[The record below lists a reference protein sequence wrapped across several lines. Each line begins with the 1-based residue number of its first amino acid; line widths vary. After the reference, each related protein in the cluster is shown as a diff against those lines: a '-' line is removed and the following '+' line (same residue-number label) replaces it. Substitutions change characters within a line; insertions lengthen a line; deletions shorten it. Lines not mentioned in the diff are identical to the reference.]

1 MRILEFAIKNLL
13 HRKGSSFLTL
23 ALFSFGL
30 ILTLGLL
37 KIQNAFQGALERQT
51 GGIQF
56 VIGSKG
62 SNLQTVL
69 SSIFHVDNPTGNI
82 LHEDFLEYKDHP
94 LIKTLIP
101 ISIGDSYRGN
111 RIVGTDSNLL
121 QQYNIQLKKG
131 VSFMASGDLIISET
145 LALKHKLKLGN
156 QVVGQHGI
164 AEGEGHHHEHELS
177 IVGIFKNTGTP
188 IDQVILTPLI
198 TVWES
203 HHMHDHLEI
212 TAALGTFRNPLAM
225 MQFPRFINSSTPNSC
240 AVVQYEL
247 DRLLVLFEKG
257 TVFIFAIILCII
269 LFAVVSAVIN
279 ALTSALQKKELLKQ
293 LRWRGAQPWEI
304 GLLLILENVVL
315 FLCAFILALPIHY
328 GLMALIQFEFP
339 SLSFSFLGYWQWDS
353 IALVSC
359 LLLGGISGG
368 LPLLSR
374 DRR

>member
-1 MRILEFAIKNLL
+1 MRILEFALKNVL

-30 ILTLGLL
+30 ILTLGLV
-37 KIQNAFQGALERQT
+37 KIQNEFKGALEKQT

-82 LHEDFLEYKDHP
+82 AYSDFLEYQNHP
-94 LIKTLIP
+94 LIKNLIP
-101 ISIGDSYRGN
+101 ISVGDSYKGQ
-111 RIVGTDSNLL
+111 RIIGSDSTII
-121 QQYNIQLKKG
+121 QQYNIQIKEGFLFQK
-131 VSFMASGDLIISET
+131 SGDLIISQST
-145 LALKHKLKLGN
+145 AQKHHLHLADH
-156 QVVGQHGI
+156 VHGQHGI
-164 AEGEGHHHEHELS
+164 SEGQGHQHEHELS
-177 IVGIFKNTGTP
+177 IVGIFEDTGTP
-188 IDQVILTPLI
+188 IDHVILTPLV

-203 HHMHDHLEI
+203 HHMKDKLEI

-225 MQFPRFINSSTPNSC
+225 MQFPRYINSSTPNSC

-257 TVFIFAIILCII
+257 TLFLSGILACII
-269 LFAVVSAVIN
+269 LFALISALIN
-279 ALTSALQKKELLKQ
+279 AIQSALQKKDLLKQ

-304 GLLLILENVVL
+304 AALLMLENVVL
-315 FLCAFILALPIHY
+315 FLAAFIVALPVHY
-328 GLMALIQFEFP
+328 GLMAFIESELP
-339 SLSFSFLGYWQWDS
+339 SLSFSLINYWQWD
-353 IALVSC
+353 ITAMVIC
-359 LLLGGISGG
+359 LGLGMLSGL
-368 LPLLSR
+368 LPLISK